1 MRVAGKAS
9 RMRADDGSAKL
20 VLLTVVALGTTWS
33 LSAGALAIPVCVGQP
48 LLRCGTSAYNHVDP
62 WATAIL
68 VLGIITGYAVFRG
81 VRDAAAL
88 VLGYAVLVAV
98 VNRAFRLPQLF
109 VSDVI
114 SSTREALGVMST
126 GANPYLH
133 DYLTTA
139 PQHSPFPYL
148 PGELFFYGIPYVLVH
163 SVDDWAKLV
172 GIPTVFVLASL
183 APIAGTA
190 RTALCVA
197 LYGTFELAAATSVD
211 GTNDIGAAFVLL
223 VAAVLLAWSD
233 AARTRAWGPRAAT
246 IFSIAS
252 AVFLAWA
259 MLYKATTWPFFPF
272 FALYLWRRDRR
283 DAMRSIAIVAVL
295 FVAAIVPFLFP
306 DPTGFFGNVYRGF
319 VFNEY
324 FYGLTIWT
332 GLTNAGV
339 PIDAGARFISV
350 LFPIAVIGTFLVLV
364 AIPSRTVGGVLARGT
379 AVITTALLFAHFA
392 TSSYYAYAGALFI
405 GAIALAGPRGAPAIG
420 T

>member
-1 MRVAGKAS
+1 
-9 RMRADDGSAKL
+9 
-20 VLLTVVALGTTWS
+20 
-33 LSAGALAIPVCVGQP
+33 
-48 LLRCGTSAYNHVDP
+48 
-62 WATAIL
+62 
-68 VLGIITGYAVFRG
+68 
-81 VRDAAAL
+81 
-88 VLGYAVLVAV
+88 
-98 VNRAFRLPQLF
+98 
-109 VSDVI
+109 
-114 SSTREALGVMST
+114 
-126 GANPYLH
+126 
-133 DYLTTA
+133 
-139 PQHSPFPYL
+139 
-148 PGELFFYGIPYVLVH
+148 
-163 SVDDWAKLV
+163 
-172 GIPTVFVLASL
+172 
-183 APIAGTA
+183 
-190 RTALCVA
+190 
-197 LYGTFELAAATSVD
+197 
-211 GTNDIGAAFVLL
+211 
-223 VAAVLLAWSD
+223 
-233 AARTRAWGPRAAT
+233 
-246 IFSIAS
+246 
-252 AVFLAWA
+252 

-283 DAMRSIAIVAVL
+283 DAIRSIAIVAVL

-306 DPTGFFGNVYRGF
+306 DPAGFFGNVYRGF

>member
-1 MRVAGKAS
+1 
-9 RMRADDGSAKL
+9 MRAADGSPNL
-20 VLLTVVALGTTWS
+20 LLLTVVAIGATWS
-33 LSAGALAIPVCVGQP
+33 LGAGALAIPSCVGQP

-62 WATAIL
+62 WATAML
-68 VLGIITGYAVFRG
+68 VLGIVTGYAVFRKIRE
-81 VRDAAAL
+81 VESL
-88 VLGYAVLVAV
+88 VLAYAVAFAV
-98 VNRAFRLPQLF
+98 VNRAFRYPQLF

-114 SSTREALGVMST
+114 NATREALGVMST

-133 DYLTTA
+133 DFLTTS

-163 SVDDWAKLV
+163 SVDTWGKV
-172 GIPTVFVLASL
+172 IGIATVFVLASL

-306 DPTGFFGNVYRGF
+306 DPSGFFLNVYRGF

-339 PIDAGARFISV
+339 AIDASARFISI
-350 LFPIAVIGTFLVLV
+350 LFPIAVIGTFLALI
-364 AIPSRTVGGVLARGT
+364 AIPARTVGGVLARGT

-405 GAIALAGPRGAPAIG
+405 GAVALAGERDAPPAAAV
-420 T
+420 

>member
-1 MRVAGKAS
+1 M
-9 RMRADDGSAKL
+9 
-20 VLLTVVALGTTWS
+20 
-33 LSAGALAIPVCVGQP
+33 
-48 LLRCGTSAYNHVDP
+48 
-62 WATAIL
+62 L
-68 VLGIITGYAVFRG
+68 VLGLAIGYAVFR
-81 VRDAAAL
+81 AARGSAVL
-88 VLGYAVLVAV
+88 VLGYAILFGI
-98 VNRAFRLPQLF
+98 VNRAFREPQLW

-114 SSTREALGVMST
+114 DATREALGVLST

-163 SVDDWAKLV
+163 SVDSWGKLT
-172 GIPTVFVLASL
+172 GIATVLLLATL
-183 APIAGTA
+183 APVAGTA

-211 GTNDIGAAFVLL
+211 GTNDIGAAFMVLA
-223 VAAVLLAWSD
+223 AAVCLAWSD
-233 AARTRAWGPRAAT
+233 TARARGWAPRLGRT
-246 IFSIAS
+246 FSIAS

-259 MLYKATTWPFFPF
+259 LLYKATTWPFFPF
-272 FALYLWRRDRR
+272 FALYLWQRDRR
-283 DAMRSIAIVAVL
+283 DAIRSLVIVAVL
-295 FVAAIVPFLFP
+295 AGAAIVPFLFP
-306 DPTGFFGNVYRGF
+306 DPAGFVGNVYRGF

-339 PIDAGARFISV
+339 AIDPASHLLSV
-350 LFPIAVIGTFLVLV
+350 LFALAVIGTFLISIV
-364 AIPSRTVGGVLARGT
+364 IPARSAGGVLARGA

-405 GAIALAGPRGAPAIG
+405 GAVALAAPPQRTA
-420 T
+420 

>member
-1 MRVAGKAS
+1 
-9 RMRADDGSAKL
+9 MRAADGSSNL
-20 VLLTVVALGTTWS
+20 LLLTVVAIGATWS
-33 LSAGALAIPVCVGQP
+33 LGAGALAIPACVGQP

-62 WATAIL
+62 WATAML
-68 VLGIITGYAVFRG
+68 VLGIIVGYAVFRK
-81 VRDAAAL
+81 VREAGAI
-88 VLGYAVLVAV
+88 VLFYAVTFAV
-98 VNRAFRLPQLF
+98 VNRAFRYPQLW

-114 SSTREALGVMST
+114 NATREALGVMST

-133 DYLTTA
+133 DFLTTA

-148 PGELFFYGIPYVLVH
+148 PGELFFYGIPYVLIH
-163 SVDDWAKLV
+163 SVDTWGKV
-172 GIPTVFVLASL
+172 TGIATVFVLASL
-183 APIAGTA
+183 APVVGTA
-190 RTALCVA
+190 RAALCVA

-211 GTNDIGAAFVLL
+211 GTNDSGAAFMLL
-223 VAAVLLAWSD
+223 AAAVLLAWSD
-233 AARTRAWGPRAAT
+233 AARDRGWPQRTAT
-246 IFSIAS
+246 VLSIAS

-283 DAMRSIAIVAVL
+283 NAIRSIAIVAVL

-306 DPTGFFGNVYRGF
+306 DPSGFFGNVYRGF

-339 PIDAGARFISV
+339 PIDAGARFISI
-350 LFPIAVIGTFLVLV
+350 LFPIAVIGTFLVLF
-364 AIPSRTVGGVLARGT
+364 AIPARTVGGVLARGT

-405 GAIALAGPRGAPAIG
+405 GAVALAGSREESAPTAAAS
-420 T
+420 